1 MAFKTFTAGSV
12 LTAADV
18 NDYLMEQVVITC
30 TSGTRPGSPN
40 EGMTIYETDTDRI
53 MVYNGS
59 AWTLAAALG
68 TALPRCSVSRS
79 TNQSIAENTANVLIS
94 WTVEDYDVGSM
105 FAATS
110 TTAATIPSGW
120 GGLYLITANIQWAAN
135 GTGYR
140 SMQINTSG
148 SERVRHT
155 IFPVGS
161 GPATRMGISYIANLA
176 AGATVTIGLF
186 QNIGGGTALNIEA
199 TAHMPSCQVHFLS
212 PTP

>member
-18 NDYLMEQVVITC
+18 NDYLMKQVVITC
-30 TSGTRPGSPN
+30 TSGTRPGTPN

-79 TNQSIAENTANVLIS
+79 TDQSIANNSVNQLIS
-94 WTVEDYDVGSM
+94 WTVQDYDVGGM
-105 FAATS
+105 FSPTS

-120 GGLYLITANIQWAAN
+120 GGLYLITVNIQWAPN

-140 SMQINTSG
+140 SVQINIGG
-148 SERVRHT
+148 SERVRNT

-161 GPATRMGISYIANLA
+161 GPSTRMGLSYIAEIS
-176 AGATVTIGLF
+176 AGSTVSVGTF
-186 QNIGGGTALNIEA
+186 QNSGNPLNIESA
-199 TAHMPSCQVHFLS
+199 AHMPSCQVHFLS